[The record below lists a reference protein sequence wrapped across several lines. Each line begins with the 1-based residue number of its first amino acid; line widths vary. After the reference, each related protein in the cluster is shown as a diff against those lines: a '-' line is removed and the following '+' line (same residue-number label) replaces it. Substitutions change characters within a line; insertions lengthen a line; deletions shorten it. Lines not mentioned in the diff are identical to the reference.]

1 MICFVYGVSYASF
14 SWVNNHILILDLYV
28 HFQGDCVLKI
38 ALMCSYLLIAGS
50 VENFFFFFFN

>member
-50 VENFFFFFFN
+50 VENFFFFFN